1 MTTTVRISGG
11 GAVGEGEDVTYEA
24 EHHDGYSP
32 PDLSGTWTF
41 DDLSERLET
50 LDLAGYRRWG
60 FESAALD
67 LALRQAGTSLGAA
80 VGREYRP
87 VRFVVSTREDID
99 RYLAVQPTLEFKVDP
114 MSTWSRALID
124 ELAATGRIRVTDLK
138 GYYRGTV
145 VDQPADPRL
154 YRDVVEGFPD
164 AVIEDAAFTDE
175 TRPILEAAADRLSF
189 DAPIHSV
196 EDVQALEVEPRWLNI
211 KPSRFGSARRLLD
224 TIAYGEEHGMTLY
237 GGGQF
242 ELGVGRSHIQT
253 FASLYY
259 ADSAN
264 DVAPSLYNEPELPA
278 DAPASPL
285 PAPSEPQ
292 GARVLGPLGGARRN
306 ALFRRAALGRA
317 IGGIGRAS
325 THRTPTKPPYHY
337 EFREA
342 RAARRPI
349 LAAWPRAASAARS
362 CPRAP
367 VSAPPAGRPST
378 PGSARSGR
386 S

>member
-1 MTTTVRISGG
+1 VSDYERLAGLELLVDAVDLDRGELEVTNAFKRVTTTVRISGG
-11 GAVGEGEDVTYEA
+11 GLTGEGEDVTYEA
-24 EHHDGYSP
+24 AHHDGFSP

-41 DDLSERLET
+41 YDLSQRLGS
-50 LDLAGYRRWG
+50 LDLAGYRRWA

-80 VGREYRP
+80 VGRDYRP
-87 VRFVVSTREDID
+87 VRFVVSTREDIE
-99 RYLAVQPTLEFKVDP
+99 RFLAVQPTLEFKVDP
-114 MSTWSRALID
+114 TSEWSRTLID

-175 TRPILEAAADRLSF
+175 TRPILEPAAGRLSF

-196 EDVQALEVEPRWLNI
+196 EDVQALELEPRWLNI
-211 KPSRFGSARRLLD
+211 KPSRFGTVRRLLD
-224 TIAYGEEHGMTLY
+224 TVAYAEDHGITLY

-242 ELGVGRSHIQT
+242 ELGVGRSHIQA
-253 FASLYY
+253 FASVYY

-264 DVAPSLYNEPELPA
+264 DVAPSLYNEPQLPD

-285 PAPSEPQ
+285 
-292 GARVLGPLGGARRN
+292 
-306 ALFRRAALGRA
+306 
-317 IGGIGRAS
+317 
-325 THRTPTKPPYHY
+325 
-337 EFREA
+337 
-342 RAARRPI
+342 
-349 LAAWPRAASAARS
+349 
-362 CPRAP
+362 
-367 VSAPPAGRPST
+367 APPANPQGL
-378 PGSARSGR
+378 AFA
-386 S
+386 

>member
-1 MTTTVRISGG
+1 VSDYEQIAGLELLVDAVDLERGELEVTSGFKRVTTTVRISGRG
-11 GAVGEGEDVTYEA
+11 VVGEGEDVTYEA
-24 EHHDGYSP
+24 DHHDGFTS

-41 DDLSERLET
+41 DDFSQRLDS
-50 LDLAGYRRWG
+50 LDLAGYRRWA

-67 LALRQAGTSLGAA
+67 LALRQAGTSLGKA
-80 VGREYRP
+80 VGREYRA
-87 VRFVVSTREDID
+87 VRFVVSTREDIE

-114 MSTWSRALID
+114 TSEWSRALID

-196 EDVQALEVEPRWLNI
+196 DDVQALEVEPRWLNI
-211 KPSRFGSARRLLD
+211 KPSRFGSVRRLLD
-224 TIAYGEEHGMTLY
+224 TIAYAEEHGITLY

-242 ELGVGRSHIQT
+242 ELGIGRSHIQA
-253 FASLYY
+253 FASVYY

-264 DVAPSLYNEPELPA
+264 DVAPSLYNEPQLPD

-285 PAPSEPQ
+285 LAPSEPQ
-292 GARVLGPLGGARRN
+292 G
-306 ALFRRAALGRA
+306 
-317 IGGIGRAS
+317 
-325 THRTPTKPPYHY
+325 
-337 EFREA
+337 
-342 RAARRPI
+342 
-349 LAAWPRAASAARS
+349 LAFSP
-362 CPRAP
+362 
-367 VSAPPAGRPST
+367 
-378 PGSARSGR
+378 
-386 S
+386 